1 MVSPQP
7 APVARLKLGQL
18 NVSNHLLGNREALK
32 QAWARDGYWYFK
44 DVLDR
49 EVIARMRGV
58 WIEYLQRA
66 GLIDPGVNENRYNG
80 SRALAKHLEPG
91 ADSKLTAASLS
102 QISEFNERKLHTL
115 LTENPRINATL
126 KQILGDDPFWL
137 PIAEYRAN
145 PPGADPGAQRLI
157 YPHQD
162 GFYSRGMPMKICWI
176 PIDHVDEDVGGCAW
190 VGGAH
195 RGPILHN
202 IDNPPLFP
210 IPPHLVPIEGWQRA
224 NYAPGDLVIFDLN
237 TPHSGLTNISKDRFR
252 MTMDIRVTEA
262 SGPTPTI
269 GNLVRLTEAQITVAD
284 ARTGAE
290 KTYTVSPDTYVRGI
304 DGKKREG
311 SDIPHT
317 FKPGEQV
324 IVNAHDGRNATLVRS
339 TH

>member
-7 APVARLKLGQL
+7 ASVARLSFGQL
-18 NVSNHLLGNREALK
+18 NVSNHLLGNREALR

-58 WIEYLQRA
+58 WIDYLQRA

-80 SRALAKHLEPG
+80 SGSLG
-91 ADSKLTAASLS
+91 ADSLGHVH
-102 QISEFNERKLHTL
+102 EFNERNLHTL
-115 LTENPRINATL
+115 LTENPRINATM
-126 KQILGDDPFWL
+126 KQILGADPFWL

-145 PPGADPGAQRLI
+145 PPERDPARNRFI

-176 PIDHVDEDVGGCAW
+176 PIDFVDEDVGGCAW

-195 RGPILHN
+195 RGPILHDVN
-202 IDNPPLFP
+202 DPPLFP
-210 IPPHLVPIEGWQRA
+210 IPAHLVPIEGWQRA
-224 NYAPGDLVIFDLN
+224 NYEPGDVVIFDLN

-252 MTMDIRVTEA
+252 MSMDIRVTEA

-269 GNLVRLTEAQITVAD
+269 GSLVRLTETQVTVRD
-284 ARTGAE
+284 ARTGTE
-290 KTYTVSPDTYVRGI
+290 MTYTVGPDTYVRST

-311 SDIPHT
+311 SDIPST

-324 IVNAHDGRNATLVRS
+324 IVNALDGRNATLVRS
-339 TH
+339 VH